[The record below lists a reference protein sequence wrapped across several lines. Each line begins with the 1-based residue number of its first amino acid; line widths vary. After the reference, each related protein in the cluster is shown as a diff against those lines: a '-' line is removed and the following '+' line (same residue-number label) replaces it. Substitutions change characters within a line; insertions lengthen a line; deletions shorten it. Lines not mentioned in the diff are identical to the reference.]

1 MTGPPQNNDIGHMAV
16 STIKP
21 ISYAICVF
29 FVLTTVHPSWGQET
43 LKYEGDV
50 TPLDDPILVR
60 YRAYSK
66 SRMVSHTTTI
76 RGQGS
81 KTYVTFSGY
90 SEVVAEGENLIHK
103 AVYGDIKVS
112 ADGRFQKSVLGWTIR
127 IRMTERGEIL
137 KTDTDMGG
145 DEKWEKFARL
155 LFSTLKS
162 MIPLLPEEPVRG
174 GDTLYDIDSTVT
186 VRGKSL
192 YMFGKGVIAGL
203 TLHKGRAALVV
214 NFMMKMSAAGKQVD
228 ASGFGLMDLAT
239 GAWVLSKFV
248 TREPIHG
255 DPKGKQSQTVI
266 TLDLPPSTPTV
277 NVTTLKK
284 PPSQDI
290 EERLRRVRRLLEN
303 NLITPDEAATKRKE
317 ILGGL

>member
-1 MTGPPQNNDIGHMAV
+1 MAV

-21 ISYAICVF
+21 IGYAICLF

-60 YRAYSK
+60 YRPYPK
-66 SRMVSHTTTI
+66 SRMVSQTTII

-81 KTYVTFSGY
+81 KTYETVSGY
-90 SEVVAEGENLIHK
+90 SEVVAEGETLIHK
-103 AVYGDIKVS
+103 GEFGDIEVS
-112 ADGRFQKSVLGWTIR
+112 ADGRVQKSVLGWTMQA
-127 IRMTERGEIL
+127 RMTERGEIL
-137 KTDTDMGG
+137 KTDMDISG
-145 DEKWEKFARL
+145 DERWEEFGRL
-155 LFSTLKS
+155 LINALKS
-162 MIPLLPEEPVRG
+162 MITPLPEEPVRG

-186 VRGKSL
+186 VRRISFYL
-192 YMFGKGVIAGL
+192 FGKGVIAGL

-214 NFMMKMSAAGKQVD
+214 NYMMKISAAGKQVD
-228 ASGFGLMDLAT
+228 GSGFGLMDLAT
-239 GAWVLSKFV
+239 GAWVLSKYV

-266 TLDLPPSTPTV
+266 TIDLPPSTPTA
-277 NVTTLKK
+277 NVTTPKK